1 MNGPLGGFFF
11 FFPLSHVAP
20 VSHNMQQ
27 MSLDALESESTL
39 EEYLS
44 HLDVS
49 QGFVQL
55 KVFTKRTQEARVKAR
70 RCYELLLSGCHV
82 LSKKCADG
90 IRPHAM
96 RSRANFFFL
105 VCAPDPFIVVPRG
118 TSNKPTKHSAPT
130 GGSSPTPPSNSLGC
144 KKKKE
149 SLTAQGFAP
158 STVTLRVWS
167 LLPASFVL
175 GEPLLVSAD
184 GGAPLLSI
192 CEACADT
199 CRRRRKAPVDER
211 ALLPIGG
218 AVILKEAPK
227 ARGMLERLVEH
238 HFQVRC
244 GGGSRGC
251 KNESSKG
258 FRVALPILGPHC
270 RHDREA
276 ERLLS
281 PTLLPMKEDAHT
293 RPLYPGTPA
302 GEYYSMKLL
311 GDAAKEC
318 FRNEIDSAKIRGQ
331 LEVFFSLLHTR
342 ITKCALGGLLAGP
355 AFKVHAKS
363 RPAYTLPELRFAV
376 SRFKVGT
383 ACPLRQQKKGKPFF
397 LSGSSLEK
405 LRGRSQ
411 KNAHGSKSVELG

>member
-1 MNGPLGGFFF
+1 
-11 FFPLSHVAP
+11 
-20 VSHNMQQ
+20 MQQ

-55 KVFTKRTQEARVKAR
+55 KVFTKRTREARVKAR

-90 IRPHAM
+90 IRPPHAM
-96 RSRANFFFL
+96 RSPTHKLFL
-105 VCAPDPFIVVPRG
+105 SSVRTRSVHRCASGDLQQAHQAQCTYRWFL
-118 TSNKPTKHSAPT
+118 THS
-130 GGSSPTPPSNSLGC
+130 PPPLIAWAAK

-238 HFQVRC
+238 HFQMRC

-302 GEYYSMKLL
+302 GEYYSMNLL
-311 GDAAKEC
+311 GNAAREC

-342 ITKCALGGLLAGP
+342 ITRCALGGLLAGP
-355 AFKVHAKS
+355 AFKVHARS
-363 RPAYTLPELRFAV
+363 RPAFTLPELRFAV
-376 SRFKVGT
+376 SRFKVGIVPPT
-383 ACPLRQQKKGKPFF
+383 DRQKNKKKKKKKNPPVS
-397 LSGSSLEK
+397 LSGSSLEE
-405 LRGRSQ
+405 LRGRSR
-411 KNAHGSKSVELG
+411 KNAHGFKSAELG